1 MDVVNTRC
9 QKAMVD
15 ERLASVRTVT
25 KTAVR
30 RFEPGGTRAV
40 GRWTSHDI
48 RMPVRNCCFFTM
60 GGGRIPSDN
69 GIVQGDFKGLG
80 IVSLAPTLSLNRRHK

>member
-1 MDVVNTRC
+1 MVESAMDVVNTRC

-48 RMPVRNCCFFTM
+48 RMPVRNLLFLYY
-60 GGGRIPSDN
+60 GRGEDT
-69 GIVQGDFKGLG
+69 K
-80 IVSLAPTLSLNRRHK
+80 R